1 MSQPKSPNPRAHP
14 HPKPTLF
21 SRTGRPARRPAGVGA
36 KNSGAGKRRLFRQIM
51 IYFLSIAMAPL
62 LIVSV
67 IQYLLAR
74 ESLLE
79 TEGKYLAAIS
89 DLQLN
94 EIRAYLEEVENI
106 VGLVA
111 DSPGVVYSLH
121 YLQDMT
127 ADDLP
132 AIEQNQNYREVSEF
146 ARPIMHDL
154 RHKLGFKQIFLINT
168 EGVVVYS
175 DPKVGIE
182 HRDLRAAP
190 NRDNELAQS
199 FESAIRLMSAQA
211 GDYDIY
217 EATGEPALFITSPV
231 LEDGVLIGAVAMAP
245 ENKKLISVIED
256 TTGMGETGEVLFVA
270 QRGDQIVALN
280 DLRHRPNAAFQPIMD
295 FNPPEG
301 EPLHPSQM
309 AVRGMSGGA
318 ITTDYR
324 DEPVVAIWDYLPNLR
339 LGLVLKIDRDEVFGP
354 VDHLLQAS
362 LGVGGITLFVV
373 AVAALLMSRGITNP
387 IASLTRAAHRLAEGD
402 LTAEIRCR
410 ASNEIGQLSAAAQT
424 MATNLKSLV
433 AKVKV
438 TSEEIAHASQSLNS
452 SAQQQVTAAE
462 ETGTASV
469 EVNATAKQI
478 STTSRQLAETMKQVN
493 DVAQNTALKAE
504 SGLDVLQAI
513 EQSMKELGD
522 ANHEVAEQLNVID
535 ARAHAI
541 TSVIATMTKVADQT
555 NLLSLN
561 AAIEA
566 KKAGVHGRGFS
577 VVATEIRRLADQAAA
592 STLEIEQSVQAM
604 LTAVQSGVKN
614 MSTFSRK
621 VDTSVSEIID
631 ISGRLTDVIQQ
642 VQGLPPRFDQI
653 LEGME
658 SQAEGASQIN
668 EAMGQLSASAQQ
680 TANAVRETN
689 RMILNLKRSADVLRS
704 EIARFQV

>member
-1 MSQPKSPNPRAHP
+1 MA
-14 HPKPTLF
+14 L
-21 SRTGRPARRPAGVGA
+21 
-36 KNSGAGKRRLFRQIM
+36 
-51 IYFLSIAMAPL
+51 APL
-62 LIVSV
+62 LVVSV
-67 IQYLLAR
+67 IQYMLAR
-74 ESLLE
+74 EALLE

-127 ADDLP
+127 ADDLDGL
-132 AIEQNQNYREVSEF
+132 ATNQNYLEVGEF

-175 DPKVGIE
+175 DPELGVE
-182 HRDLRAAP
+182 YRNLRSAS
-190 NRDNELAQS
+190 NENNQMARS
-199 FESAIRLMSAQA
+199 FESAIRLMSTQA
-211 GDYDIY
+211 GDYGIY
-217 EATGEPALFITSPV
+217 EGTGEPALFITSPV
-231 LEDGVLIGAVAMAP
+231 LEDGVLLGAVAMVP
-245 ENKKLISVIED
+245 ENKKLLSVIED
-256 TTGMGETGEVLFVA
+256 TTGMGDTGEVVFVA
-270 QRGDQIVALN
+270 RRGDQIVALN
-280 DLRHRPNAAFQPIMD
+280 NLRHRPDAAFKPLMPYEP
-295 FNPPEG
+295 NEG
-301 EPLHPSQM
+301 EPLHPSQK
-309 AVRGMSGGA
+309 AVRGFSGGA
-318 ITTDYR
+318 MDTDYR

-362 LGVGGITLFVV
+362 IAVGGFTLLIV
-373 AVAALLMSRGITNP
+373 AVAALLMSRSITNP
-387 IASLTRAAHRLAEGD
+387 IAALTDAAHRLADGD
-402 LTAEIRCR
+402 LTADIRCKAR
-410 ASNEIGQLSAAAQT
+410 NEIGQLAIAAQT
-424 MATNLKSLV
+424 MSTNLKSLV
-433 AKVKV
+433 SKVKV
-438 TSEEIAHASQSLNS
+438 TSEEIAGASQSLNS

-462 ETGTASV
+462 QTGTASV

-493 DVAQNTALKAE
+493 DVAQNTALQAE
-504 SGLDVLQAI
+504 SGLDVLQTI
-513 EQSMKELGD
+513 EKSMKELGQ
-522 ANHEVAEQLNVID
+522 ANNEVAEQLNVID

-541 TSVIATMTKVADQT
+541 TSVISTMTKVADQT

-566 KKAGVHGRGFS
+566 KKAGAHGRGFS

-604 LTAVQSGVKN
+604 LGAVQGGVKN

-621 VDTSVSEIID
+621 VDSSIGEIID
-631 ISGRLTDVIQQ
+631 ISARLTDVIQQ
-642 VQGLPPRFDQI
+642 VQGLPPRFDMI

-668 EAMGQLSASAQQ
+668 ESMGQLSASAQQ
-680 TANAVRETN
+680 TATAVRETN

-704 EIARFQV
+704 EISRFQV